1 MNLRM
6 NAWIAHKN
14 MYLSDTPLH
23 DQEVGVVDVELY
35 TLKEGLHGLLR
46 GLVAIEEVL
55 GEIRD
60 SNLPHY
66 VEHDRR
72 MRVGYYAPVWSP

>member
-1 MNLRM
+1 MRTHVQDLKTVTLRM

-35 TLKEGLHGLLR
+35 TLKEGLYGLLR
-46 GLVAIEEVL
+46 RLVAIEEVL
-55 GEIRD
+55 GKIGN
-60 SNLPHY
+60 SNLPHI
-66 VEHDRR
+66 
-72 MRVGYYAPVWSP
+72 S